1 MGIRTSTIT
10 RIDTTA
16 RASKLVI
23 AGDRVETSGLVA
35 NDCTADVAGQTRDVL
50 AQLDELLARADVG
63 REGLLR
69 VQIWLADMQDF
80 EAMNSVYDAWVGE
93 QHQPAR
99 ACVGA
104 QLASADYLIEIQAWA
119 QR

>member
-1 MGIRTSTIT
+1 MIE
-10 RIDTTA
+10 RIEVSP

-35 NDCTADVAGQTRDVL
+35 EDCSAAIEGQTADVL
-50 AQLDELLARADVG
+50 AQLDRLLDRAGVG
-63 REGLLR
+63 REGLVR

-80 EAMNSVYDAWVGE
+80 DAMNRVYDAWVGAE
-93 QHQPAR
+93 NQPAR

-104 QLASADYLIEIQAWA
+104 QLASPDYLIEIQAWA
-119 QR
+119 HR

>member
-1 MGIRTSTIT
+1 MIT
-10 RIDTTA
+10 RIDA
-16 RASKLVI
+16 SPRASKLVI
-23 AGDRVETSGLVA
+23 AGHRIETSGLVA
-35 NDCTADVAGQTRDVL
+35 NDCAAGIAGQTRDVL
-50 AQLDELLARADVG
+50 AQLDALLAKAGVG

-80 EAMNSVYDAWVGE
+80 AAMNEVYDAWVGGVL
-93 QHQPAR
+93 QPAR

-104 QLASADYLIEIQAWA
+104 QLASPDYRIEIQAWA

>member
-1 MGIRTSTIT
+1 MIS
-10 RIDTTA
+10 RIDA
-16 RASKLVI
+16 SPRASKLVI

-35 NDCTADVAGQTRDVL
+35 NDCATGITGQTRDVL
-50 AQLDELLARADVG
+50 AQLDQLLGKAGVG

-69 VQIWLADMQDF
+69 VQIWLADMGDF
-80 EAMNSVYDAWVGE
+80 QAMNEVYDAWVGGE
-93 QHQPAR
+93 LQPAR

-104 QLASADYLIEIQAWA
+104 QLASPDYLIEIQAWA

>member
-1 MGIRTSTIT
+1 MIS
-10 RIDTTA
+10 RIDA
-16 RASKLVI
+16 SPRASRLVI
-23 AGDRVETSGLVA
+23 AGDRIETSGLVA
-35 NDCTADVAGQTRDVL
+35 NDSAACIAGQTRDVL
-50 AQLDELLARADVG
+50 DQLDTLLAKAGVG

-80 EAMNSVYDAWVGE
+80 AAMNEVYDAWVGGVL
-93 QHQPAR
+93 QPAR

-104 QLASADYLIEIQAWA
+104 QLASPDYRIEIQAWA